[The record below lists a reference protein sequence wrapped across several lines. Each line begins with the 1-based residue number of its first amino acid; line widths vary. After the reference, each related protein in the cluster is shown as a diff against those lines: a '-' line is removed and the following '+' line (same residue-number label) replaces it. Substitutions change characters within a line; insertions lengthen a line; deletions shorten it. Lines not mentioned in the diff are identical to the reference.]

1 MGRQLPLTTL
11 GRSPKRPRAL
21 RVTLGVAVL
30 AIVAAG
36 SVVAQGPV
44 QPDGSEPAPPFVE
57 PEVLPQPDGSKPAP
71 RFIEPEVIPQP
82 ANPHPDRKGASTQI
96 AGPKEKV
103 KGVDGQGGSSSKR
116 EDTGGVNGADAPGGR
131 TD

>member
-1 MGRQLPLTTL
+1 MDQHLSPTAL
-11 GRSPKRPRAL
+11 GRSPKRRRLL
-21 RVTLGVAVL
+21 RVVLGVAVL

-44 QPDGSEPAPPFVE
+44 QPDGTEPAPPVVE
-57 PEVLPQPDGSKPAP
+57 PEVIPQPDGSEPLQP
-71 RFIEPEVIPQP
+71 FVEPEVIPQP

-103 KGVDGQGGSSSKR
+103 KGVDGQGGRSKR

>member
-1 MGRQLPLTTL
+1 MGRQLTLTAL
-11 GRSPKRPRAL
+11 RRSPKRRRVL

-57 PEVLPQPDGSKPAP
+57 PEVLPQPDGSEPAP
-71 RFIEPEVIPQP
+71 PFVEPEVLPQP
-82 ANPHPDRKGASTQI
+82 ANLHPDRTGPSTQVS
-96 AGPKEKV
+96 GPHEKAQ
-103 KGVDGQGGSSSKR
+103 GVDGQGGSSSKR
-116 EDTGGVNGADAPGGR
+116 KDTGGVNGADAPGGR